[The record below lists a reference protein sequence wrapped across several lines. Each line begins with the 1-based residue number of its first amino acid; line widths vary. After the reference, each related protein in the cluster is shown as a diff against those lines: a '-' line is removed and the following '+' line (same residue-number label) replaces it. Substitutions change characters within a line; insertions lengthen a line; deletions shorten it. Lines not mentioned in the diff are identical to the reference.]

1 MCNYKINFS
10 NPIHYE
16 DINNLTTKNGI
27 YYIFFKRYGEDY
39 QVHDIP
45 LYIGKVCREDKKS
58 KGIQERIKEHFSLN
72 DDKINNYIHSIMFY
86 PKDNQ
91 GIITLQGTQDN
102 IELLPAVYVAYC
114 ELDESEDIEKIE
126 AALIYDNRDKLILN
140 EKGKESYNKG
150 NIIIDIEGETY
161 GLKSHTSL
169 QN

>member
-1 MCNYKINFS
+1 MYNYKINFS

-16 DINNLTTKNGI
+16 DINNLTTNNGI
-27 YYIFFKRYGEDY
+27 YYIFGIGYNKDHKANY
-39 QVHDIP
+39 IP

-58 KGIQERIKEHFSLN
+58 KGIQERIKEHFSTS
-72 DDKINNYIHSIMFY
+72 DDKINSYINNLVYY

-91 GIITLQGTQDN
+91 GIITLQGTQYN
-102 IELLPAVYVAYC
+102 IGSSPAVHIVYC

-140 EKGKESYNKG
+140 EHGKESYNKG
-150 NIIIDIEGETY
+150 NIIIDIEGTTY